1 MSFSQFGLAQPIL
14 RAVASE
20 GYTLPTPIQL
30 QAIPHVVAGRDLLG
44 CAQTGTGKTAAFALP
59 VLHRLSTA
67 KQEGRRG
74 IRVLVLSP
82 TRELA
87 AQIGES
93 FRAYGRHT
101 GLRHTVVYGG
111 VGQQPQ
117 VRALQSGVEILVA
130 TPGRLCDLMN
140 QGFIDLSPVEILVLD
155 EADRMLDMGFM
166 PDLRRV
172 IVKLPAARQTLFFS
186 ATMPKEIER
195 LANAI
200 LRDPVRV
207 RIAPVKATAELI
219 SQSVYLVSND
229 EKPQLLKHY
238 LTNETITRA
247 IVFTRTKHGADRVT
261 RRLNRAGIQA
271 EAIHGD
277 KSQAARQR
285 TLANFK
291 SNRTNVLVATDVAAR
306 GIDVDNVSHVLNYD
320 LPQEPETYLH
330 RIGRTGRAGASG
342 IAVSFCEYGERG
354 QLRAIECLI
363 RKQLEIIGRQGS
375 GIRSPQRSATHEKSL
390 APSAS
395 PRCPGVQ
402 EHPTVE
408 RPTYSDKSSTKSPF
422 THKRFG
428 HGGPARRSRR
438 SHNGGKHFPGRAQ
451 RRRAAARQ

>member
-1 MSFSQFGLAQPIL
+1 MSFSQLGLAQPIL

-30 QAIPHVVAGRDLLG
+30 QTIPHVVAGRDLLG

-59 VLHRLSTA
+59 VLHRLSTT
-67 KQEGRRG
+67 KREGRRR

-101 GLRHTVVYGG
+101 DIRHTVVFGG

-117 VRALQSGVEILVA
+117 VRALQSGVDILVA

-140 QGFIDLSPVEILVLD
+140 QGYIDLSSVEILVLD
-155 EADRMLDMGFM
+155 EADRMLDMGFL
-166 PDLRRV
+166 PDVRRV
-172 IVKLPAARQTLFFS
+172 IAKLAAARQTLFFS
-186 ATMPKEIER
+186 ATMPREIER

-219 SQSVYLVSND
+219 SQSVYLVSRD
-229 EKPQLLKHY
+229 EKPELLKHY
-238 LTNETITRA
+238 LTNEAITRA

-271 EAIHGD
+271 EAMHGD
-277 KSQAARQR
+277 KSQAARLR

-291 SNRTNVLVATDVAAR
+291 SNRTHVLVATDVAAR

-330 RIGRTGRAGASG
+330 RIGRTGRAGANG
-342 IAVSFCEYGERG
+342 VAVSFCEHGERG
-354 QLRAIECLI
+354 QLRAIESLI
-363 RKQLEIIGRQGS
+363 RKQLEVIARRGS
-375 GIRSPQRSATHEKSL
+375 GTRGPQAPATQEKDL
-390 APSAS
+390 APNAS
-395 PRCPGVQ
+395 PRCEDVQ
-402 EHPTVE
+402 VHATAE
-408 RPTYSDKSSTKSPF
+408 RPSYAEKSSAKFPF
-422 THKRFG
+422 RDSRFG
-428 HGGPARRSRR
+428 HGGPARESRR
-438 SHNGGKHFPGRAQ
+438 PRHRGKRFPGRAP
-451 RRRAAARQ
+451 RRRAAL